1 MTYPKT
7 PRPKAH
13 PLKAEMHALIDRV
26 HRIERKAVAHYRK
39 HYANWAATAEKR
51 GHPNPQTYPI
61 VKQRKRREAIRKAHP
76 RAAHDLMKRY
86 GIDREGVSP
95 IGSPW
100 QNRQ

>member
-51 GHPNPQTYPI
+51 GHPNPQTSPI
-61 VKQRKRREAIRKAHP
+61 MKQRKRREAIRKAHH
-76 RAAHDLMKRY
+76 RVAHDLMKRH
-86 GIDREGVSP
+86 GIDRQKERPSRSQGPS
-95 IGSPW
+95 
-100 QNRQ
+100 R